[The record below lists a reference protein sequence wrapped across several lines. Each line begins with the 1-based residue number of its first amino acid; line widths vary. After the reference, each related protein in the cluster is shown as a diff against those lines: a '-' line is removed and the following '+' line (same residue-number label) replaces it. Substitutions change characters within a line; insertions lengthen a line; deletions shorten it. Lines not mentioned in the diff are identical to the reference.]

1 MKFRDLYNLI
11 EEHPPC
17 HQVIEREL
25 ETIANSNRALWDAF
39 LTVLPRIAP
48 QALPILRQ
56 KYVRLAEE
64 KLAVL
69 TNHKTSISTTFAID
83 FDEQYN
89 KFYKE
94 DPEFQ
99 RQQEHFQQQ
108 LQHTEARTLL
118 GSTRLQPDPKTVPY
132 FYEYESVRVSDA
144 PKGEAVP
151 TDADVAGEDGG
162 ADTQMQQQ
170 AVQGLPV
177 DLVVV
182 CPSTCT
188 SAASLA
194 RLSLGLHRHC
204 DSESFRV
211 YVSVAN
217 DGDPGAHLYLMSLRL
232 AEEVKG
238 VLKGLQ
244 TKGAVLRSL
253 SFVGFGTGG
262 LIIRGALKELKDYKV
277 QFGAFLTLGTP
288 HIGNAEVKENFIGKG
303 RSEFTKLEDFSLK
316 CLLVEIKAK
325 V

>member
-17 HQVIEREL
+17 HQVIEHEL

-48 QALPILRQ
+48 HVLPVLRQ
-56 KYVRLAEE
+56 KYE
-64 KLAVL
+64 KLADEKLAAL
-69 TNHKTSISTTFAID
+69 TNHKTNISTNFVID
-83 FDEQYN
+83 FDEQYL

-99 RQQEHFQQQ
+99 RAQDHFQSTLQ
-108 LQHTEARTLL
+108 LLDERLL
-118 GSTRLQPDPKTVPY
+118 VGNHRLHVDPKTVPY
-132 FYEYESVRVSDA
+132 FYEYESIRVPDA
-144 PKGEAVP
+144 PGIMQEDQMETEIPA
-151 TDADVAGEDGG
+151 DGG
-162 ADTQMQQQ
+162 SATANGEGKQEGQ
-170 AVQGLPV
+170 PV

-188 SAASLA
+188 SASALA
-194 RLSLGLHRHC
+194 RLCLGLHRHNPA
-204 DSESFRV
+204 ESFRV
-211 YVSVAN
+211 YLSVAN
-217 DGDPGAHLYLMSLRL
+217 DGDPGAQLYLMSLRL

-238 VLKGLQ
+238 VIKGLQ

-253 SFVGFGTGG
+253 GFLGFGTGG
-262 LIIRGALKELKDYKV
+262 LVVRGALKELKDYKA

-303 RSEFTKLEDFSLK
+303 SL
-316 CLLVEIKAK
+316 L
-325 V
+325 

>member
-48 QALPILRQ
+48 QALLPLRQ
-56 KYVRLAEE
+56 KYAKVADE

-99 RQQEHFQQQ
+99 RQQEHFQLLLQQ
-108 LQHTEARTLL
+108 TEARTLL
-118 GSTRLQPDPKTVPY
+118 GSTRLQTDPKTVPY

-144 PKGEAVP
+144 PKGEADP
-151 TDADVAGEDGG
+151 TDANAGVAGENDG

-170 AVQGLPV
+170 AVQGQAV

-211 YVSVAN
+211 YLSVAN

-244 TKGAVLRSL
+244 SKGAVLRSL

-262 LIIRGALKELKDYKV
+262 LIIRGALKELKDYKAR
-277 QFGAFLTLGTP
+277 FGAFLTLGTP

-303 RSEFTKLEDFSLK
+303 RYELPSWRIFCQNVFWWK
-316 CLLVEIKAK
+316 
-325 V
+325 